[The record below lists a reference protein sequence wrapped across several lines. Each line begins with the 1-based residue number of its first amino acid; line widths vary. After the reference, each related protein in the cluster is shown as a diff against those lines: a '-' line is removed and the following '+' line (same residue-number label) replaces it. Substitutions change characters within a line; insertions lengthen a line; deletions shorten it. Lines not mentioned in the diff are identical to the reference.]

1 VVTVSAGTKKDA
13 VSGSG
18 FVASADGH
26 IITNAHVIT
35 TSPDADAAAD
45 VRPLEDVYV
54 RFADGNSLPARIV
67 GYDLFDDIGVLK
79 VDPAR
84 ADLHPLAFG
93 RAADLE
99 VGEPLAVIGSPF
111 GKRQEQSLSV
121 GVVSAVGRSLL
132 APSVSFETPGA
143 FQTDAAI
150 NHGNSGGP
158 VFDARGRVVGVA
170 AQIEST
176 GGGGEG
182 VGFAIPAE
190 AAERSLRALVA
201 GRAVAYAWLGVSTVP
216 VSAELARRF
225 DLPTTAG
232 LLVDTLTS
240 GGPAADAGL
249 RAGRR
254 SEAFQD
260 DALPLHPDGDILT
273 AFNGTPLATTD
284 DLGRAVATARP
295 GTAPSSTSIG
305 TGSDGRSPC
314 ASARGRRTSATDPRR
329 IAAPGPGWGTAR
341 VAPVRSADARGR
353 RDDAGAH
360 ASAPRRGL
368 QSRPGRLRARE
379 VGRSARRGGGGLVTA
394 LSGSC
399 RRTT

>member
-1 VVTVSAGTKKDA
+1 VAVAVAVALGVNVGSETVIVERPAAVGAGARLAASSTTRDLPTGRGSGLDAPRLFRERAAGVVTVSAGTKKDA

-84 ADLHPLAFG
+84 ADLHPLVFG

-190 AAERSLRALVA
+190 AAERSLRDLVA

-295 GTAPSSTSIG
+295 GDRAVLDVYRDGKRRQVSVRLG
-305 TGSDGRSPC
+305 T
-314 ASARGRRTSATDPRR
+314 
-329 IAAPGPGWGTAR
+329 
-341 VAPVRSADARGR
+341 
-353 RDDAGAH
+353 
-360 ASAPRRGL
+360 
-368 QSRPGRLRARE
+368 RPTN
-379 VGRSARRGGGGLVTA
+379 VGD
-394 LSGSC
+394 
-399 RRTT
+399 